1 MIRIILILA
10 LLVIAFY
17 IMYKIFPKLK
27 VFLLRLIK
35 SPFIFLILKNLI
47 KVLLRKF

>member
-1 MIRIILILA
+1 MIRLILILA
-10 LLVIAFY
+10 ILFIAFY
-17 IMYKIFPKLK
+17 ILHKFYPKIKL
-27 VFLLRLIK
+27 FLLRLIK